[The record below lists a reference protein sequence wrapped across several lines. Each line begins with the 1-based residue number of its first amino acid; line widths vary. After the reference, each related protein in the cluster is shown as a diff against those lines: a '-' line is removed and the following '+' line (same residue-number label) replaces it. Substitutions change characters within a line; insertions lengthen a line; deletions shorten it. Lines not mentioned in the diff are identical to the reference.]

1 MMSCVGGNGDDRPAL
16 NPTKLHRFPPDTRK
30 RIEHL
35 IQIQK
40 DHDELKAQFY
50 KDRGA
55 LEAKYEKL
63 YQPLYDKRYNIMN
76 GIGVTTDS
84 ESPTTNQGEKGIPEF
99 WLYALNAMYVLDKE
113 IKDYDQGA
121 LKHLVNIKWLR
132 TDNLKVFKLE
142 FYFRPNPFFKNSVLT
157 VTYHMIDE
165 DEFII
170 EKIIG
175 TEIEWT
181 SENRLKKHRTG
192 NRRSFFDL
200 FSPPEAHN
208 DCKNLKLKDILQGNY
223 LIGSIIRDDII
234 PRAVLWFTGE
244 AELEQFE
251 EMSSVHESFLK
262 RLSLDVQK
270 RVDRLRKIQ
279 KDHDGLKAQFYRER
293 AELEASYQ
301 KAYNDM
307 YNERYRI
314 VNGVVEAEKLAKD
327 SEVGNQSPEEKGVPE
342 FWRHALVNH
351 ELLETEISIPDGEAL
366 KYITDI
372 RWFRKDD
379 SKGFILQFYFDK
391 NPFFTNTVL
400 TKTYQL
406 LDEDETIL
414 HKALGTEIEWYAG
427 NCLTRECESF
437 FNFFNPVRINEKA
450 REELVE
456 VMRRDYY
463 IGSTIRNE
471 IIPRA
476 VLWYLGEAVQGDKE
490 FGIKESEESDED
502 VDEESEGE
510 ESEDEVSEEEV
521 SEEEESDEGKES
533 EGEESE
539 DEVSEDEGSEDE

>member
-1 MMSCVGGNGDDRPAL
+1 
-16 NPTKLHRFPPDTRK
+16 
-30 RIEHL
+30 
-35 IQIQK
+35 
-40 DHDELKAQFY
+40 
-50 KDRGA
+50 
-55 LEAKYEKL
+55 
-63 YQPLYDKRYNIMN
+63 MN
-76 GIGVTTDS
+76 GIGVATDS
-84 ESPTTNQGEKGIPEF
+84 ESPTTNQEEKGIPEF

-208 DCKNLKLKDILQGNY
+208 DCK
-223 LIGSIIRDDII
+223 
-234 PRAVLWFTGE
+234 
-244 AELEQFE
+244 
-251 EMSSVHESFLK
+251 
-262 RLSLDVQK
+262 
-270 RVDRLRKIQ
+270 

-307 YNERYRI
+307 YNERYGI

-372 RWFRKDD
+372 R
-379 SKGFILQFYFDK
+379 
-391 NPFFTNTVL
+391 
-400 TKTYQL
+400 
-406 LDEDETIL
+406 
-414 HKALGTEIEWYAG
+414 TEIEWYAG

-521 SEEEESDEGKES
+521 SEEEES

-539 DEVSEDEGSEDE
+539 DEVSEDE